1 VKLIAA
7 LAAPVLLIGC
17 MGSQAPS
24 ATLTPSAAG
33 FPTDGVHI
41 DGAIQVVYPI
51 ADGAPCNIASLTVNG
66 TTTRI
71 LQMSGKA
78 QDGALLGMQIVGY
91 KGPGVYTKID
101 WQSFGASG
109 LWVGILPQGRTW
121 HAHSGQITVTSD
133 GGGKISGTLAA
144 TNLLEVGGDTKVN
157 ARGAWT
163 CSVKPGT
170 P

>member
-1 VKLIAA
+1 MKLIAA

-133 GGGKISGTLAA
+133 VGGKISGTLAA
-144 TNLLEVGGDTKVN
+144 TNLLEVGGATKVN

-163 CSVKPGT
+163 CSVQPAA